1 MQGLIRKTEKP
12 TKKKQRKGNEK
23 EMARDKPAN
32 KQDHAVAGHL
42 SHCAGISGARS
53 NLTTSEMVR
62 SGHSVSVTTQGW
74 DSTGHPALPS
84 PPLFLASHPSI
95 SESRVPGLLA
105 SDTLQMH
112 KCRFPG
118 LLKNLARAP
127 ASVFST
133 SSQVSLKHA
142 RVQAVQHMVR
152 STNSGSV
159 WIQIAAPP
167 LSAYLGRS
175 LSLYLTIFL

>member
-1 MQGLIRKTEKP
+1 
-12 TKKKQRKGNEK
+12 
-23 EMARDKPAN
+23 MARDKPAN

-127 ASVFST
+127 APAFST
-133 SSQVSLKHA
+133 RSSSSRAAYGQKHKFWIRLDSNSSSSTFCLPWTKSFFVPHSL
-142 RVQAVQHMVR
+142 
-152 STNSGSV
+152 
-159 WIQIAAPP
+159 P
-167 LSAYLGRS
+167 LKFQLLDFPTSYFS
-175 LSLYLTIFL
+175 LALITS

>member
-1 MQGLIRKTEKP
+1 
-12 TKKKQRKGNEK
+12 
-23 EMARDKPAN
+23 MARDKPAN

-118 LLKNLARAP
+118 LKNLARAP
-127 ASVFST
+127 APAFST

-175 LSLYLTIFL
+175 LSLYLTVFI